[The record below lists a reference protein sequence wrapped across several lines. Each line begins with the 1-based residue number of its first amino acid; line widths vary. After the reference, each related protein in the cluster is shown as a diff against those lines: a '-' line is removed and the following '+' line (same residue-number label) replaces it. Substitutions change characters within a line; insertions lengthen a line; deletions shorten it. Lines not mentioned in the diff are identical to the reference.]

1 MRFLIIE
8 NQRGELDSLILALKT
23 SFSGAYVAP
32 MPGTTTELW
41 STAESLLAN
50 EAQDNPEQVIFC
62 DIALDSNNSTDAR
75 AGLEQVR
82 QLFATRS
89 QAIWIAYTSF
99 TDVVDEA
106 PGLFHAILSK
116 QVLSRYRTPAERAP
130 VVARVVGTARRKRF
144 GDVPVAH
151 AIEDSLGMR
160 TFFAAFP
167 DPVLEELIATEC
179 PGWSEVRVRAL
190 SAGYSGS
197 SLLALWGHKGGAT
210 RHIVVKLAPRADLI
224 ERETHVLDDFFGEG
238 ADFAAKCARAHP
250 VKSLSQHMGSY
261 SLQEALPGPTLDE
274 VLQSNTTD
282 PQAIARRET
291 ALRTVIDVELAQCAR
306 GWHEPSG
313 EAARKQKRLGLS
325 SIDQHRAKKSCVELP
340 QMAEVL
346 AEAGGWPPNV
356 PEPVALFLRIKRII
370 ETWSD
375 LLVTAA
381 PLRWVLQ
388 HGDLNPRNVILGDAG
403 QLTFIDLARLD
414 HWPVGYDLCRLAIQ
428 LRIRLVDRA
437 RGLDWVQNGLARWCL
452 EPVFALEGPANPATS
467 LCSPAALCER
477 RLHEWMIQQDN
488 HEPMILGARMGALF
502 DLVRII
508 SYADLSPFKRLW
520 ASISFWH
527 LADQLGWADQS
538 VIP

>member
-23 SFSGAYVAP
+23 SFTGAYVAP
-32 MPGTTTELW
+32 ASGTTTDRW
-41 STAESLLAN
+41 STAETLLAN
-50 EAQDNPEQVIFC
+50 EAEDDPEQVIFC
-62 DIALDSNNSTDAR
+62 DIALDKNNSTDAR

-82 QLFATRS
+82 QLFTTRS

-99 TDVVDEA
+99 TDIVDEA

-116 QVLSRYRTPAERAP
+116 QVLSRFRTPKERAL
-130 VVARVVGTARRKRF
+130 VVAQVVGTVRRKRS

-167 DPVLEELIATEC
+167 DPVLEELIVTEC
-179 PGWSEVRVRAL
+179 PGWSEIRVRAL

-197 SLLALWGHKGGAT
+197 SLLALSGHTGGAT
-210 RHIVVKLAPRADLI
+210 RHIVVKLAPRADPI
-224 ERETHVLDDFFGEG
+224 ERETHVLNDFFGEG
-238 ADFAAKCARAHP
+238 ADFAAKCARANP
-250 VKSLSQHMGSY
+250 VKSLSQHMGFY

-274 VLQSNTTD
+274 ILQSNTTD
-282 PQAIARRET
+282 AQAIARREA
-291 ALRTVIDVELAQCAR
+291 ALRTVIDVELAQYAR
-306 GWHEPSG
+306 ARHNPSG
-313 EAARKQKRLGLS
+313 EAARKQKRLSLLP
-325 SIDQHRAKKSCVELP
+325 IDQHRAKKSCVELP
-340 QMAEVL
+340 QMAQVL
-346 AEAGGWPPNV
+346 AEVGGWPPNV
-356 PEPVALFLRIKRII
+356 PEPAALFLRIKRVI

-375 LLVTAA
+375 LLVTSP

-388 HGDLNPRNVILGDAG
+388 HGDLSPRNVILGDAG
-403 QLTFIDLARLD
+403 QLSFIDLARYD

-437 RGLDWVQNGLARWCL
+437 RGLDWVQNGLARWCM
-452 EPVFALEGPANPATS
+452 EPILALEGPANPATS
-467 LCSPAALCER
+467 LCPPAALCER
-477 RLHEWMIQQDN
+477 RLHEWMILQDDY
-488 HEPMILGARMGALF
+488 EPLILGARMGALF

-520 ASISFWH
+520 ASIGFWH
-527 LADQLGWADQS
+527 LAEQLGWAGQS